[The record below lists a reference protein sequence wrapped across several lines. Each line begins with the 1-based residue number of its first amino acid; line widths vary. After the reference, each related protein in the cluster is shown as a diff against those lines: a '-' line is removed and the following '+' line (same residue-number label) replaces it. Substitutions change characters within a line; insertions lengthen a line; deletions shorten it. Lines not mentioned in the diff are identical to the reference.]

1 MEDDDGDDGCDEES
15 VVLLNSSTT
24 VGQKDRSREF
34 KSSTYTSRVSV
45 CHNQI
50 VTKHEGINL
59 KDPERN

>member
-34 KSSTYTSRVSV
+34 KSSTLYLKSERV
-45 CHNQI
+45 
-50 VTKHEGINL
+50 
-59 KDPERN
+59 P